1 MPVNLQAILADGLP
15 VDSRSAKKI
24 TGRKLTLTEELLAAI
39 LDGVNLLL
47 WQRSK
52 DAEFNRNKPA
62 SILQNLTENK
72 EETNVVA
79 FSSAGEF
86 EARKAAI
93 LKGNGDA

>member
-1 MPVNLQAILADGLP
+1 M
-15 VDSRSAKKI
+15 
-24 TGRKLTLTEELLAAI
+24 TLTEELLAAI

-52 DAEFNRNKPA
+52 DAEHKRNKPA
-62 SILQNLTENK
+62 SILQKLTEKK

-79 FSSAGEF
+79 FSDAEAF

-93 LKGNGDA
+93 LKGNGNA